1 MKWPLQ
7 RDSKANILSI
17 SSSSEQIYSE
27 EGLILKMSALESL
40 YCGQFASSTQLIKPK
55 YHLTLKCVLH
65 KGEQFY
71 LVYTCRSAALMK
83 IFLSAN
89 ISKRICVENF
99 VVEQLIIPQAG
110 LFKAVRQYPRFSVK
124 SHFRYESCKRIF
136 GIILFFYNLMLG
148 SSKKDRENCLKKAFE
163 ERNKETQI
171 KS

>member
-1 MKWPLQ
+1 MIWFKIVMKWPLQ

-40 YCGQFASSTQLIKPK
+40 YCGQFASSTWLIK

-83 IFLSAN
+83 IFLSVN

-99 VVEQLIIPQAG
+99 VVEQLIIP
-110 LFKAVRQYPRFSVK
+110 
-124 SHFRYESCKRIF
+124 
-136 GIILFFYNLMLG
+136 
-148 SSKKDRENCLKKAFE
+148 
-163 ERNKETQI
+163 
-171 KS
+171 